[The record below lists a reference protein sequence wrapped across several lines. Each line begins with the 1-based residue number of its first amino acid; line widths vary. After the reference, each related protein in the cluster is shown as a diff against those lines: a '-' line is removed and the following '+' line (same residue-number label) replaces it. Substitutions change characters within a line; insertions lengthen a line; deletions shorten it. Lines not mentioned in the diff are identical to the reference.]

1 MYVGTLDNIFFK
13 TILLFFFQKKSETIA
28 ACSGGRTVKS
38 CRDEASAFAAQM
50 SMMKRCERLK
60 FLGVHHVNVHIR
72 SRGGYYITSM
82 PPCISAALKV
92 MAKQLKLARL
102 TFMDSTRIAH
112 GKGCRIAGGRRG
124 RRN

>member
-1 MYVGTLDNIFFK
+1 MPAKAKKFVSQKQITKLSVSDTTDAIIH
-13 TILLFFFQKKSETIA
+13 IL
-28 ACSGGRTVKS
+28 
-38 CRDEASAFAAQM
+38 
-50 SMMKRCERLK
+50 SMMKVCERLK